1 MRRLQISAVVL
12 LAFFTAGTAALWAVT
27 TASFTPSNQPG
38 TIYTVIDFDRAQGR
52 NQPTYVTIDWGQVHR
67 KIIATPYGRSCR
79 TATPSGFVLKLR
91 PTTGGDGPL
100 KISTTGNIIRG
111 PYVGEPPLELLSACY
126 RLK

>member
-1 MRRLQISAVVL
+1 MRRLQIQAVAILTVL
-12 LAFFTAGTAALWAVT
+12 AAGTAALLAVN
-27 TASFTPSNQPG
+27 TASFTPNQPG
-38 TIYTVIDFDRAQGR
+38 TIYTVIDFDRAQG
-52 NQPTYVTIDWGQVHR
+52 QAQATYVTIDWGQVHR

-79 TATPSGFVLKLR
+79 TTTPSGFVLKLR

-111 PYVGEPPLELLSACY
+111 PYAGEPPLELLGACY

>member
-1 MRRLQISAVVL
+1 MRRLQLSAVVV
-12 LAFFTAGTAALWAVT
+12 LAVLTAGSAALWAVT
-27 TASFTPSNQPG
+27 TASFTPGNQPG
-38 TIYTVIDFDRAQGR
+38 SIYTVIDFDRAQGR

-91 PTTGGDGPL
+91 PTAGGGDTL
-100 KISTTGNIIRG
+100 NLSTTGKIIRA
-111 PYVGEPPLELLSACY
+111 PYSGEPPLELLSACY